1 MDLSNLP
8 TPFFQRG
15 NCSQE
20 EFIYV
25 FNKSEELPL
34 NIDCAGITY
43 PMPDYFIKRSNAP
56 YFVFE
61 QVLSGE
67 GSLVYN
73 GKEHR
78 LCAGDFYC
86 LEPYSDQYYHS
97 DPKKPMKKIWINFY
111 CGFFEKIFEE
121 TKLKGIGVFHDFNA
135 LDKMT
140 QLYSLI
146 KKSPDNGIVAYP
158 VMNILFSI
166 LSDLS
171 AHTTKNRENANIS
184 ETALRTKFLLN
195 DSITKKIDMEEISAK
210 LYKSKSQINRDFTKY
225 FGTTPYKY
233 LLDRRIEF
241 AQFMLSNTNYSIK
254 EISDM
259 LVFIDEHYFCTLFK
273 DKCGMTPGQYR
284 KKFSHTS

>member
-1 MDLSNLP
+1 MDLSKINKE
-8 TPFFQRG
+8 FFRIG
-15 NCSQE
+15 DRSKE

-43 PMPDYFIKRSNAP
+43 PTPDYFIKRSNAP

-111 CGFFEKIFEE
+111 CDFFSTTQSERKTALHFAR
-121 TKLKGIGVFHDFNA
+121 LKQFLNDGA
-135 LDKMT
+135 
-140 QLYSLI
+140 
-146 KKSPDNGIVAYP
+146 
-158 VMNILFSI
+158 
-166 LSDLS
+166 LSDCV
-171 AHTTKNRENANIS
+171 
-184 ETALRTKFLLN
+184 
-195 DSITKKIDMEEISAK
+195 
-210 LYKSKSQINRDFTKY
+210 
-225 FGTTPYKY
+225 
-233 LLDRRIEF
+233 
-241 AQFMLSNTNYSIK
+241 K
-254 EISDM
+254 EM
-259 LVFIDEHYFCTLFK
+259 HF
-273 DKCGMTPGQYR
+273 
-284 KKFSHTS
+284 